1 MPQDA
6 LDPGPRGDYPYF
18 PRLPDGSPAWA
29 DLVPA
34 GYTGSVV
41 RRGVEKVRVW
51 GGNRHGDLVAFDVT
65 PRDAA
70 GNAINPPVIPPV

>member
-6 LDPGPRGDYPYF
+6 LDPGPEGDYPYF
-18 PRLPDGSPAWA
+18 PRMADGFPAWA
-29 DLVPA
+29 DRVPA
-34 GYTGSVV
+34 GYAGPVM

>member
-1 MPQDA
+1 MPHDA
-6 LDPGPRGDYPYF
+6 LDPGLDGSFPWF

-29 DLVPA
+29 DRVPA
-34 GYTGSVV
+34 GYAGPVM

-51 GGNRHGDLVAFDVT
+51 GGNRNGDLVEFDVT

-70 GNAINPPVIPPV
+70 GNPINPPVITPA

>member
-6 LDPGPRGDYPYF
+6 LDPGPNGDYPYF

-29 DLVPA
+29 DSVPA
-34 GYTGSVV
+34 GYSGTVM
-41 RRGVEKVRVW
+41 RRGVRW
-51 GGNRHGDLVAFDVT
+51 MTLPDGRRVAFDET

-70 GNAINPPVIPPV
+70 GNPIDPPVVRPA

>member
-6 LDPGPRGDYPYF
+6 LDPGPNGDYPYF

-29 DLVPA
+29 DSVPA
-34 GYTGSVV
+34 DYSGPVV
-41 RRGVEKVRVW
+41 RRGVEYVRVW
-51 GGNRHGDLVAFDVT
+51 GGNRHGDLVAFDVS

-70 GNAINPPVIPPV
+70 GNPINPPVIPPA